1 MSILTFSALNPGAIV
16 KVSVKGH
23 EEKVRVSGVSK
34 SKDGSQTK
42 VGFTKPEGS
51 KIDIP
56 GVKMT
61 SAYAAANN
69 SITFGGYTVVILSNA
84 EVAQREEKQ

>member
-1 MSILTFSALNPGAIV
+1 MITFSVLNPGAV
-16 KVSVKGH
+16 VLVSVKGH
-23 EEKVRVSGVSK
+23 EEKVRVSGVVK

-42 VGFTKPEGS
+42 VGFVKSEGS

-61 SAYAAANN
+61 SVYADANS
-69 SITFGGYTVVILSNA
+69 SITFGAYTVSVISNA
-84 EVAQREEKQ
+84 EAAETEEKR